1 MTVLLVGSYFGH
13 EFDALAEAVGE
24 RGDEALVIDTGDWP
38 SERPLA
44 FDPHEGVFTV
54 DETTVAVDDV
64 TGVFVRHNG
73 LFVPTIEDFTE
84 GAISEDDNPY
94 AALTQI
100 REYRGLFR
108 SLLRAVDAAGGTIL
122 PGLDGL
128 GWQETSV
135 AAIRRLEGAGLPV
148 PPSLATADTAAAQS
162 FLERHERV
170 VCKPLAEIGG
180 VKQLTTA
187 DADVFE
193 GLTTPVFLQALV
205 PGDDVR
211 CYVVDDSYLGG
222 FEYVS
227 DAEGFSFKTGEEEPT
242 AAPVDLPAVAVAD
255 VREAVSV
262 SPMRYAA
269 VDLRVTDDG
278 DHTVLEVNAGG
289 RFALADNSGMTD
301 VTGALAD
308 TLVAGDAV

>member
-1 MTVLLVGSYFGH
+1 MTVLLAGSYFGH
-13 EFDALAEAVGE
+13 EFDALAEAVRE
-24 RGDEALVIDTGDWP
+24 RGDEAAVVDTGDWP
-38 SERPLA
+38 GKRPLS
-44 FDPHEGVFTV
+44 FDPHEGAFTV
-54 DETTVAVDDV
+54 DETTVSVDDV

-73 LFVPTIEDFTE
+73 LFVPAVRDYTD
-84 GAISEDDNPY
+84 GAGSEDDNPY
-94 AALTQI
+94 AALTQL

-108 SLLRAVDAAGGTIL
+108 SLLRAVDAAGGTVL

-135 AAIRRLEGAGLPV
+135 AATRRLERAGLPV
-148 PPSLATADTAAAQS
+148 PPSLATSDTAAAQS
-162 FLERHERV
+162 FLERHGRV
-170 VCKPLAEIGG
+170 VCKPVAEFGG
-180 VKQLTTA
+180 VKELTTA
-187 DADVFE
+187 DADVLD

-227 DAEGFSFKTGEEEPT
+227 DVEGFSFKAGDDEPT
-242 AAPVDLPAVAVAD
+242 AAAVDLPAAAVAD

-269 VDLRVTDDG
+269 VDLRVDDG

-289 RFALADNSGMTD
+289 RFALADHSGVTD
-301 VTGALAD
+301 VAGALAD
-308 TLVAGDAV
+308 TLVASDAV